1 MKGFKKFLIGVGV
14 IASAAAVGAVLYN
27 KFKSTVDTEDF
38 DDFDDEDFDDD
49 FDDID
54 IENRGYTSIPLEA
67 EEAKD
72 ASDDDVVVDIVDD
85 GTETDAK

>member
-1 MKGFKKFLIGVGV
+1 MKGFKNFLIGLGV
-14 IASAAAVGAVLYN
+14 IASIAAIAAVIYN

-54 IENRGYTSIPLEA
+54 IENRGYTSIPLDAEA
-67 EEAKD
+67 DAA
-72 ASDDDVVVDIVDD
+72 ASDEDVVVDIVDD
-85 GTETDAK
+85 GTEEDK